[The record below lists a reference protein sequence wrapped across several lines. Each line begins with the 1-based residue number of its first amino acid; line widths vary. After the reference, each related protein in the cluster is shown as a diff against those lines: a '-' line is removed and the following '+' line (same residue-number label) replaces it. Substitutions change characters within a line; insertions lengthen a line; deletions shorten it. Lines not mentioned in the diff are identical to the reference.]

1 MGLSAEFYVC
11 IGFAA
16 ALLLAMISRAVNL
29 RCAERRTI
37 SDSFA
42 AMERIREWAL
52 QLSDLPEKE
61 RAALRRAIVREILL
75 DVVFILSIVRW
86 RDYDDSPESDE
97 VRERREAAAIEIVEL
112 ILELRKTQFVF
123 RFRPKM
129 VADCRRVYQAIEGHY
144 RAWIAFLHF
153 LKAKYPEDYAG
164 LSVPEPS
171 DETPC

>member
-16 ALLLAMISRAVNL
+16 AVLLAMISRVVNL
-29 RCAERRTI
+29 RRTERRTI
-37 SDSFA
+37 HDSFA
-42 AMERIREWAL
+42 AMERIKEWVL
-52 QLSDLPEKE
+52 QLPDLPEKE
-61 RAALRRAIVREILL
+61 RAAVRRAIVGEILL

-86 RDYDDSPESDE
+86 RDYDGSPESDE

-129 VADCRRVYQAIEGHY
+129 VADCRRISQAIEGHC
-144 RAWIAFLHF
+144 RAWIAFLHL
-153 LKAKYPEDYAG
+153 LKAKYPERYAE
-164 LSVPEPS
+164 LSVPELS